1 MAASR
6 RWVFWR
12 FDELLTR
19 LMSSQAESALS
30 LVQGR
35 EDSQANVNS
44 VAPPPE
50 PLDISVP
57 DASLIIRSSDLVNFR
72 VHKSVLTMVS
82 PFFGDLLSLPQPSD
96 SETVDGLP
104 VVQLSEDAELLNS
117 LISMLYPVPRVIPDS
132 YDKVLYLLAACQ
144 KYDMAQVQ
152 SYVRA
157 EVDRGSFPGPVG
169 TEVFRAYAIACGK
182 GLIPEMEKAAR
193 LTLDHPMTFETLGES
208 LRFFDGSALRDLAR
222 FRMRCRDNLVSACL
236 SFQAPREG
244 FSFSSYCSRC
254 RNSTMQWDAKGFQQ
268 ALLRDDDS
276 KMQEFT
282 DPLKLSKIREEYSK
296 ALQSYVKCRACARVG
311 EIVNDRI
318 PHAELESKLAEA
330 LDQVHTFL

>member
-6 RWVFWR
+6 RWVFLR

-30 LVQGR
+30 LAQGR
-35 EDSQANVNS
+35 EDFQAKVNLIT
-44 VAPPPE
+44 PPSE

-57 DASLIIRSSDLVNFR
+57 DASLVIRSSDLVNFR

-82 PFFGDLLSLPQPSD
+82 PFFGDLFSLPQPSD

-104 VVQLSEDAELLNS
+104 VVQLSENAELLNS
-117 LISMLYPVPRVIPDS
+117 LVSMLYPVPRMIPDS

-144 KYDMAQVQ
+144 KYDMVQVQ
-152 SYVRA
+152 SYIRA

-169 TEVFRAYAIACGK
+169 TEAFRTYAIACGK

-222 FRMRCRDNLVSACL
+222 FRMRCRDNLVISCL
-236 SFQAPREG
+236 SFQAPLT
-244 FSFSSYCSRC
+244 FSKYCSSC
-254 RNSTMQWDAKGFQQ
+254 RNHTMQWDAQGFGQ
-268 ALLRDDDS
+268 ALSRDHDS
-276 KMQEFT
+276 KTQEFT
-282 DPLKLSKIREEYSK
+282 DPLKLSKIREEYST
-296 ALQSYVKCRACARVG
+296 ALQGYVKCRSCERVG
-311 EIVNDRI
+311 VIVNDPT
-318 PHAELESKLAEA
+318 PHAELESELAEA
-330 LDQVHTFL
+330 LDKVYIFL